1 MRTTRLL
8 ALTAAG
14 LLALSA
20 CGESDPATAEA
31 DGPAGETVTV
41 TDAWVKAEDE
51 GMTSAFGLLTN
62 TAGEEVT
69 VVAVESPASTSLEL
83 HETVEDDSGQM
94 VMQEVPGFTLAA
106 GGVLELE
113 PGGDH
118 IMLMD
123 LTGPIRAGEEVTF
136 TLVFDDESRVDF
148 IAPAKD
154 FEGANENYHGDH
166 GDHGDHGEGHD
177 G

>member
-1 MRTTRLL
+1 MTRTRLIS
-8 ALTAAG
+8 LTAAG
-14 LLALSA
+14 VLALSA
-20 CGESDPATAEA
+20 CTDSDPAVAGS
-31 DGPAGETVTV
+31 DGPAGDSVTV

-69 VVAVESPASTSLEL
+69 VVAVESQASTSLEL

-94 VMQEVPGFTLAA
+94 IMQQVPGFALAA
-106 GGVLELE
+106 GGELELK

-123 LTGPIRAGEEVTF
+123 LTGPIRAGDEVSF
-136 TLVFDDESRVDF
+136 TLVFDDESRLEF
-148 IAPAKD
+148 TAPAKD

-166 GDHGDHGEGHD
+166 GHHGEGHD